1 MFSKENSEEKCVH
14 MTVALLVLSLIVED
28 GQALEV
34 RRSLRLRFNVV
45 RFVLGRGV

>member
-1 MFSKENSEEKCVH
+1 MH

-45 RFVLGRGV
+45 MFVLYNWPRCVIAV